1 MTAWIERLLEGFVS
15 IFGSKWHFFIGL
27 LCTLVWL
34 FPILTMGFDN
44 WNSLIGLA
52 GNNYESTAEYFLE
65 IAILYTTGR
74 TDRRTE
80 KIREE
85 QTQQLDHI
93 ETLVA
98 HLVPQNGEDHS

>member
-1 MTAWIERLLEGFVS
+1 MERLLDSFVR

-27 LCTLVWL
+27 LCTIAWL
-34 FPILTMGFDN
+34 FPIFTMGFDN

-74 TDRRTE
+74 TDRRTA
-80 KIREE
+80 KIRDD
-85 QTQQLDHI
+85 QAYQLNHI

-98 HLVPQNGEDHS
+98 QLVPQNREDRS

>member
-1 MTAWIERLLEGFVS
+1 MERLLDAFVR
-15 IFGSKWHFFIGL
+15 IFGSKLHFFIGL
-27 LCTLVWL
+27 ACTLVWL

-65 IAILYTTGR
+65 IAILYTASN
-74 TDRRTE
+74 TDRRTS
-80 KIREE
+80 KMRDA
-85 QTQQLDHI
+85 QARQLDHI

-98 HLVPQNGEDHS
+98 HLVPDNREDRS